1 MEALVIV
8 LAIKKSRVVMIA
20 PNRIKANVVRFEY

>member
-8 LAIKKSRVVMIA
+8 LAIKKRRIVMIT
-20 PNRIKANVVRFEY
+20 PNRIKANVIRFEY

>member
-8 LAIKKSRVVMIA
+8 QAIKKSRVVMIA
-20 PNRIKANVVRFEY
+20 PNRIKANVIRFEY